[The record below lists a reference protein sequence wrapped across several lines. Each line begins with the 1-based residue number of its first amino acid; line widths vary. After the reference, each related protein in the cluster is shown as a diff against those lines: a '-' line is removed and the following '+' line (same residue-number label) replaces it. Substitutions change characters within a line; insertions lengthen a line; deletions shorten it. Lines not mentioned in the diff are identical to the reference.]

1 MNPFKDL
8 YIGIDDVSFCD
19 LQLHLG
25 RLRIECGGPLPLKDG
40 GPSKKPSHGRT
51 AGEASCGL

>member
-8 YIGIDDVSFCD
+8 YIGIDDVSFYD

-25 RLRIECGGPLPLKDG
+25 RLRIECGGPLPLKDS
-40 GPSKKPSHGRT
+40 GPAKKPTHRRK
-51 AGEASCGL
+51 A